1 MRRRWTTPWTR
12 PTHVS
17 PRAEYAR
24 RHVEGGTLRGLI
36 LAGGA
41 GTRLAPIT
49 HTSAKQLVPVGNKP
63 VLFFALEA
71 MRDAGIREVGIIVG
85 DTQDEIRAAVGDGSA
100 FGLEVTYV
108 PQDAPRGL
116 AHAVLIAEDFLAGE
130 PFVMYLG
137 DNLLADG
144 ITGLVEEFSRE
155 APDALILLQ
164 HVDDPRQFGIA
175 ELDSD
180 GHVTRLV
187 EKPSAPR
194 SDLALVGVYMFTDT
208 IWESVKAIS
217 PSPRGELEITDAI
230 QHLVDRGLTVQP
242 HIVTG
247 WWKDTGRREDMLDA
261 NRLVLDTIES
271 RCDGTLEEDV
281 VLEGRV
287 IVEEGAVLARCLVR
301 GPVIIGKRARITD
314 AFIGPY
320 TSISDDAVIEHAEI
334 EYSIILE
341 RARVV
346 NLGARMESSLVG
358 RDALITRSD
367 QKPRAHRFMVGD
379 SSQIWVL

>member
-1 MRRRWTTPWTR
+1 M
-12 PTHVS
+12 
-17 PRAEYAR
+17 
-24 RHVEGGTLRGLI
+24 I

-144 ITGLVEEFSRE
+144 ITGLVEEFRRE

-175 ELDSD
+175 ELDGD
-180 GHVTRLV
+180 GRVTRLV
-187 EKPSAPR
+187 EKPSEPR
-194 SDLALVGVYMFTDT
+194 SR
-208 IWESVKAIS
+208 
-217 PSPRGELEITDAI
+217 PR
-230 QHLVDRGLTVQP
+230 
-242 HIVTG
+242 
-247 WWKDTGRREDMLDA
+247 TGRRVHVHRLDLGVGQGD
-261 NRLVLDTIES
+261 R
-271 RCDGTLEEDV
+271 TL
-281 VLEGRV
+281 R
-287 IVEEGAVLARCLVR
+287 
-301 GPVIIGKRARITD
+301 RA
-314 AFIGPY
+314 
-320 TSISDDAVIEHAEI
+320 
-334 EYSIILE
+334 
-341 RARVV
+341 
-346 NLGARMESSLVG
+346 ESS
-358 RDALITRSD
+358 RSPTRSST
-367 QKPRAHRFMVGD
+367 
-379 SSQIWVL
+379 SSTAG

>member
-1 MRRRWTTPWTR
+1 
-12 PTHVS
+12 
-17 PRAEYAR
+17 
-24 RHVEGGTLRGLI
+24 
-36 LAGGA
+36 
-41 GTRLAPIT
+41 
-49 HTSAKQLVPVGNKP
+49 
-63 VLFFALEA
+63 
-71 MRDAGIREVGIIVG
+71 
-85 DTQDEIRAAVGDGSA
+85 
-100 FGLEVTYV
+100 
-108 PQDAPRGL
+108 
-116 AHAVLIAEDFLAGE
+116 
-130 PFVMYLG
+130 MYLG

-144 ITGLVEEFSRE
+144 ITGLVDEFVRDQ
-155 APDALILLQ
+155 PDALILLQ
-164 HVDDPRQFGIA
+164 HVTDPSSFGIA
-175 ELDSD
+175 ELDAE
-180 GHVTRLV
+180 GRVTRLV
-187 EKPSAPR
+187 EKPREPR
-194 SDLALVGVYMFTDT
+194 SDLALVGVYMFTDA
-208 IWESVKAIS
+208 IWESVKAIE

-230 QHLVDRGLTVQP
+230 QHLVDRGLTVRP

-271 RCDGTLEEDV
+271 RCEGTLGEDV

-287 IVEEGAVLARCLVR
+287 VVEQGAVLERCLIR
-301 GPVIIGKRARITD
+301 GPVVIGKRARIAD

-341 RARVV
+341 RARIVD
-346 NLGARMESSLVG
+346 LDARIESSLVG

>member
-1 MRRRWTTPWTR
+1 
-12 PTHVS
+12 
-17 PRAEYAR
+17 
-24 RHVEGGTLRGLI
+24 LI

-100 FGLEVTYV
+100 FGIEVTYV

-144 ITGLVEEFSRE
+144 ITGLVDEFRRE

-175 ELDSD
+175 ELDEN

-187 EKPSAPR
+187 EKPSEPR
-194 SDLALVGVYMFTDT
+194 SDLALVGVYMFTDS
-208 IWESVKAIS
+208 IWESVKAIA

-230 QHLVDRGLTVQP
+230 QHLVDRGLTVRP
-242 HIVTG
+242 HVVTG

-301 GPVIIGKRARITD
+301 GPVIIGRRARIAD

-379 SSQIWVL
+379 SSQIWVI

>member
-1 MRRRWTTPWTR
+1 
-12 PTHVS
+12 
-17 PRAEYAR
+17 
-24 RHVEGGTLRGLI
+24 LI

-49 HTSAKQLVPVGNKP
+49 HTAAKQLVPVANKP
-63 VLFFALEA
+63 VLFFALES

-85 DTQDEIRAAVGDGSA
+85 DTQAEIRAAVGDGSA
-100 FGLEVTYV
+100 FGLAVTYIA
-108 PQDAPRGL
+108 QDAPRGL
-116 AHAVLIAEDFLAGE
+116 AHAVLIAEGFLSGE

-144 ITGLVEEFSRE
+144 ITGLVEEFVRDR
-155 APDALILLQ
+155 PDALILLQ
-164 HVDDPRQFGIA
+164 HVTDPSSFGIA
-175 ELDSD
+175 ELDPE
-180 GHVTRLV
+180 GRVIRLV
-187 EKPSAPR
+187 EKPKEPQ
-194 SDLALVGVYMFTDT
+194 SDLALVGVYMFTDA
-208 IWESVKAIS
+208 IWESVKAIE
-217 PSPRGELEITDAI
+217 PSARGELEITDAI
-230 QHLVDRGLTVQP
+230 QHLVDRGLTVHP
-242 HIVTG
+242 HVVTG

-271 RCDGTLEEDV
+271 RCDGTLGDDV

-287 IVEEGAVLARCLVR
+287 VIEEGAMLERCLIR
-301 GPVIIGKRARITD
+301 GPVVIGKRARIAD

-341 RARVV
+341 RARIVD
-346 NLGARMESSLVG
+346 LDARIESSLVG

>member
-1 MRRRWTTPWTR
+1 
-12 PTHVS
+12 
-17 PRAEYAR
+17 
-24 RHVEGGTLRGLI
+24 LI

-49 HTSAKQLVPVGNKP
+49 HTSAKQLVPVANKP
-63 VLFFALEA
+63 VLFFALES

-85 DTQDEIRAAVGDGSA
+85 DTQDEIRAAVRDGSA
-100 FGLEVTYV
+100 FGLEVTYI

-116 AHAVLIAEDFLAGE
+116 AHAVLIAESFLRGE

-144 ITGLVEEFSRE
+144 ITSLVEEFLRE

-164 HVDDPRQFGIA
+164 HVKDPSAFGIA
-175 ELDSD
+175 ELDAE
-180 GHVTRLV
+180 GRVTRLV
-187 EKPSAPR
+187 EKPKEPR
-194 SDLALVGVYMFTDT
+194 SDLALVGVYMFTDA
-208 IWESVKAIS
+208 IWESVKAIA

-230 QHLVDRGLTVQP
+230 QHLVDRGLTVKP
-242 HIVTG
+242 HVVTG

-271 RCDGTLEEDV
+271 RCDGTLGEDAI
-281 VLEGRV
+281 LEGRV
-287 IVEEGAVLARCLVR
+287 IVEEGAFLERCLIR
-301 GPVIIGKRARITD
+301 GPVVIGKRARVTD

-358 RDALITRSD
+358 RDALITRSE

>member
-1 MRRRWTTPWTR
+1 
-12 PTHVS
+12 
-17 PRAEYAR
+17 
-24 RHVEGGTLRGLI
+24 
-36 LAGGA
+36 
-41 GTRLAPIT
+41 
-49 HTSAKQLVPVGNKP
+49 
-63 VLFFALEA
+63 
-71 MRDAGIREVGIIVG
+71 MRDAGIGEVGIIVG
-85 DTQDEIRAAVGDGSA
+85 DTQAEIRAAVGDGAS
-100 FGLEVTYV
+100 FGLAVTYI

-116 AHAVLIAEDFLAGE
+116 AHAVLISEPFLAGE

-144 ITGLVEEFSRE
+144 ITGLVDEFVRDQ
-155 APDALILLQ
+155 PDALILLQ
-164 HVDDPRQFGIA
+164 HVTDPSSFGIA
-175 ELDSD
+175 ELDAE
-180 GHVTRLV
+180 GRVTRLV
-187 EKPSAPR
+187 EKPHEPK
-194 SDLALVGVYMFTDT
+194 SDLALVGVYMFTDA
-208 IWESVKAIS
+208 IWESVKAIE

-230 QHLVDRGLTVQP
+230 QHLVDRGLTVRP

-271 RCDGTLEEDV
+271 RCEGTLGEDV

-287 IVEEGAVLARCLVR
+287 VVEQGAVLERCLIR
-301 GPVIIGKRARITD
+301 GPVVIGKRARIAD

-320 TSISDDAVIEHAEI
+320 TSISDDVVIERAEI

-341 RARVV
+341 RARIVD
-346 NLGARMESSLVG
+346 LDARIESSLVG

>member
-1 MRRRWTTPWTR
+1 
-12 PTHVS
+12 
-17 PRAEYAR
+17 
-24 RHVEGGTLRGLI
+24 
-36 LAGGA
+36 
-41 GTRLAPIT
+41 
-49 HTSAKQLVPVGNKP
+49 
-63 VLFFALEA
+63 
-71 MRDAGIREVGIIVG
+71 MRDAGIGEVGIIVG
-85 DTQDEIRAAVGDGSA
+85 DTQAEIRAAVGDGSA
-100 FGLEVTYV
+100 FGLAITYI

-116 AHAVLIAEDFLAGE
+116 AHAVLISEPFLAGE

-144 ITGLVEEFSRE
+144 ITGLVDEFVRDQ
-155 APDALILLQ
+155 PDALILLQ
-164 HVDDPRQFGIA
+164 HVTDPSSFGIA
-175 ELDSD
+175 ELDSE
-180 GHVTRLV
+180 GRVTRLV
-187 EKPSAPR
+187 EKPREPR
-194 SDLALVGVYMFTDT
+194 SDLALVGVYMFTDA
-208 IWESVKAIS
+208 IWQSVKAIE
-217 PSPRGELEITDAI
+217 PSPRGELEITDAL
-230 QHLVDRGLTVQP
+230 QHLVDRGLTVRP

-271 RCDGTLEEDV
+271 RCEGTLGEGV

-287 IVEEGAVLARCLVR
+287 VIEQGAVLERCLIR
-301 GPVIIGKRARITD
+301 GPVVIGKRARIAD

-341 RARVV
+341 RARIVD
-346 NLGARMESSLVG
+346 LDARIESSLVG

>member
-1 MRRRWTTPWTR
+1 M
-12 PTHVS
+12 
-17 PRAEYAR
+17 
-24 RHVEGGTLRGLI
+24 I

-144 ITGLVEEFSRE
+144 ITGLVEEFRRE

-175 ELDSD
+175 ELATEMAGSH
-180 GHVTRLV
+180 GSSRSRGGSLGPRTGRRVHVHRL
-187 EKPSAPR
+187 
-194 SDLALVGVYMFTDT
+194 DLGVGQGDHT
-208 IWESVKAIS
+208 
-217 PSPRGELEITDAI
+217 PPRGGLEITDAI
-230 QHLVDRGLTVQP
+230 QHLVDRGLTVRP
-242 HIVTG
+242 HVVTG
-247 WWKDTGRREDMLDA
+247 WWKDTGRSEDMFDA
-261 NRLVLDTIES
+261 NR
-271 RCDGTLEEDV
+271 
-281 VLEGRV
+281 
-287 IVEEGAVLARCLVR
+287 VELGHHGVALARARSRRTSCW
-301 GPVIIGKRARITD
+301 RA
-314 AFIGPY
+314 A
-320 TSISDDAVIEHAEI
+320 
-334 EYSIILE
+334 
-341 RARVV
+341 
-346 NLGARMESSLVG
+346 
-358 RDALITRSD
+358 
-367 QKPRAHRFMVGD
+367 
-379 SSQIWVL
+379 